1 MAGATS
7 PTQQADAL
15 RALRAR
21 FRATSSNTV
30 DAFRRLAR
38 HLTAAPDA
46 PEVIEALR
54 RELHRVHGTAGSYGF
69 IEASRLAAKV
79 EQRVLGWA
87 AAPARERDQRAM
99 IIEHFASA
107 LALAFEQGTDTAP
120 ETGARR
126 AIAFVGIAPAS
137 EQTLRA
143 EAALRG
149 WRPAVID
156 RGAVLDAALA
166 SLQPSVVVTGV
177 TGAAEVARAAAD
189 ARAGCIVVVDS
200 GAGERSEVDA
210 AASAGGVLEIDDSAG
225 AGAVIDAAER
235 LALRTTFSGAT
246 VLVVDDDD
254 SILAMVRYILESDAV
269 RIVTLDDPARVVKLA
284 TESPP
289 SLVLMDIRMG
299 DFDGIELVRTLRGVD
314 ATRDVPMIL
323 FSSQHDAATRD
334 AAYAAGADDFLAKPL
349 VPSELRSRIG
359 ERLERHRL
367 LRLSAGL
374 HAATGLPLPART
386 AREAPATLATLV
398 GGSAEVSLA
407 VLRPDTADRFA
418 DGVEWLRETRRVA
431 DEIGGAFAGYAD
443 GLGLLLVTVGGAGE
457 LAARLAAI
465 APPAHSTAAWRAGI
479 ATPDTVGD
487 SDFDVLRRAAE
498 DALDGVP
505 RGADARTAIWSRA
518 TANLAPDVIIV
529 DDDHALT
536 EMLQFAMRSSGLT
549 NRAFDNGRAA
559 LEAILAMHTLGRRPL
574 VLLDVDLPGIDGY
587 TLHERLRVERPG
599 AFQVVFLTVH
609 SAEAEQIRALR
620 AGALDYIVKPLNLR
634 ILMAKVPLWVGR
646 MPP

>member
-1 MAGATS
+1 MAGAT
-7 PTQQADAL
+7 PQTQQADAL

-21 FRATSSNTV
+21 FRATSSNTI

-69 IEASRLAAKV
+69 MEASRLAAKI
-79 EQRVLGWA
+79 EERVLGWA
-87 AAPARERDQRAM
+87 AAPARERDQRAT

-107 LALAFEQGTDTAP
+107 LALAFEQGTDALP

-126 AIAFVGIAPAS
+126 VIAFVGIAAADEP
-137 EQTLRA
+137 TLRA

-149 WRPAVID
+149 WRPVVVD
-156 RGAVLDAALA
+156 RSTTLDSALA
-166 SLQPSVVVTGV
+166 SLQPIVVVTGAA
-177 TGAAEVARAAAD
+177 GSAEVAGAAAG
-189 ARAGCIVVVDS
+189 AKAGCIVVVHG

-210 AASAGGVLEIDDSAG
+210 AAFAGGVIEIDDSAG

-254 SILAMVRYILESDAV
+254 SILAMVRYILETDAM

-289 SLVLMDIRMG
+289 SLLLMDVRMG
-299 DFDGIELVRTLRGVD
+299 DFDGVELVRSLRAVD
-314 ATRDVPMIL
+314 ATRDMPVIL
-323 FSSQHDAATRD
+323 FSSQHDASTRD

-349 VPSELRSRIG
+349 VPSELRARIG

-367 LRLSAGL
+367 LRLAAGL
-374 HAATGLPLPART
+374 HAATALPLPART
-386 AREAPATLATLV
+386 AREAPTTLTALL

-407 VLRPDTADRFA
+407 VVRPDTADRFA

-431 DEIGGAFAGYAD
+431 DEIGAAFAGYTD
-443 GLGLLLVTVGGAGE
+443 GLGLLLVMVGDAAE
-457 LAARLAAI
+457 LATRLGAI
-465 APPAHSTAAWRAGI
+465 APPPRSAAAWRAGI
-479 ATPDTVGD
+479 ATVSTVGD
-487 SDFDVLRRAAE
+487 SDFDVLRRAAD
-498 DALDGVP
+498 DALDSVP
-505 RGADARTAIWSRA
+505 RGADARTGIWSRA

-529 DDDHALT
+529 DDDHALA

-620 AGALDYIVKPLNLR
+620 AGALDYILKPLNLR

-646 MPP
+646 TPP